1 MIDKKII
8 EDLRRNYKLKS
19 LDQKDVLE
27 NPFEQFSVWFEE
39 SMHSNLPE
47 PNAMILATATKD
59 GKPSVR
65 ALLLKGFDEKGFI
78 FYTNYESRKGR
89 ELTENKNASILFFWP
104 EIERQIR
111 IEGRVEKISQA
122 ESKRYFDTRPYKS
135 RIGAWASNQSE
146 EIESRF
152 VIVKKFLKYFIK
164 FHSKEIPLPP
174 YWGGYILIPDTFEFW
189 QGRANRL
196 HDRVMYRLIDE
207 KWKIKRLSP

>member
-19 LDQKDVLE
+19 LDQKDVLT

-39 SMHSNLPE
+39 AMHSKLPE
-47 PNAMILATATKD
+47 PNAMILATATKE

-65 ALLLKGFDEKGFI
+65 ALLLKGFDENGFI
-78 FYTNYESRKGR
+78 FYTNYESRKGK

-111 IEGRVEKISQA
+111 IEGKVEKISHT
-122 ESKRYFDTRPYKS
+122 ESKRYFNTRPYKS

-146 EIESRF
+146 VIDSRF

-174 YWGGYILIPDTFEFW
+174 YWGGFILIPDTFEFW

-196 HDRVMYRLIDE
+196 HDRVRYQHIDE
-207 KWKIKRLSP
+207 KWKIERLSP

>member
-8 EDLRRNYKLKS
+8 QDLRRNYKLKS
-19 LDQKDVLE
+19 LDQKDVLQ

-39 SMHSNLPE
+39 AMHSNLPE
-47 PNAMILATATKD
+47 PNAMILATSDKE

-89 ELTENKNASILFFWP
+89 ELAENKNASILFFWP
-104 EIERQIR
+104 ELERQIR
-111 IEGRVEKISQA
+111 LEGTVEKISQQ
-122 ESKRYFDTRPYKS
+122 ESKKYFDTRPYKS

-146 EIESRF
+146 VIDSRF
-152 VIVKKFLKYFIK
+152 VIVKKFLKYFVK

-174 YWGGYILIPDTFEFW
+174 YWGGYILKPVVFEFW

-196 HDRVMYRLIDE
+196 HDRVRYKLENTIWNIE
-207 KWKIKRLSP
+207 RLSP

>member
-39 SMHSNLPE
+39 AMHSKLPE
-47 PNAMILATATKD
+47 PNALILATATKE
-59 GKPSVR
+59 GIPSVR

-78 FYTNYESRKGR
+78 FYTNYESRKGK
-89 ELTENKNASILFFWP
+89 ELAENKNASILFFWP

-111 IEGRVEKISQA
+111 LEGTVEKISKI

-146 EIESRF
+146 VIGSRF

-174 YWGGYILIPDTFEFW
+174 YWGGFILIPDTFEFW

-196 HDRVMYRLIDE
+196 HDRVRYKLADG
-207 KWKIKRLSP
+207 KWKIERLSP

>member
-39 SMHSNLPE
+39 AMHSKLPE
-47 PNAMILATATKD
+47 PNALILATATKE
-59 GKPSVR
+59 GIPSVR

-78 FYTNYESRKGR
+78 FYTNYESRKGK
-89 ELTENKNASILFFWP
+89 ELAENKNASILFFWP

-111 IEGRVEKISQA
+111 LEGTVEKISKI

-146 EIESRF
+146 VIGSRF

-174 YWGGYILIPDTFEFW
+174 YWGGFILIPDTFEFW

-196 HDRVMYRLIDE
+196 HDRVRYQLADG
-207 KWKIKRLSP
+207 KWKIERLSP

>member
-39 SMHSNLPE
+39 AMHSKLPE
-47 PNAMILATATKD
+47 PNALILATATKE
-59 GKPSVR
+59 GIPSVR

-78 FYTNYESRKGR
+78 FYTNYESRKGK
-89 ELTENKNASILFFWP
+89 ELAENKNASILFFWP

-111 IEGRVEKISQA
+111 LEGTVEKISKI

-146 EIESRF
+146 VIGSRF

-174 YWGGYILIPDTFEFW
+174 YWGGFILIPDTFKFW

-196 HDRVMYRLIDE
+196 HDRVRYKLADG
-207 KWKIKRLSP
+207 KWKIERLSP